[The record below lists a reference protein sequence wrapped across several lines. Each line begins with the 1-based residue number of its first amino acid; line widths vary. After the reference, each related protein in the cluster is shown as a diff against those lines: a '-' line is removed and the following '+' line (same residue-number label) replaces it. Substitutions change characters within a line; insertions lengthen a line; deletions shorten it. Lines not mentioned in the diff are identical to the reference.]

1 MRHSSV
7 TFLSTSVLTT
17 LLLASACGPG
27 EDDGEPDPVVTEGT
41 FVRADPLAESP
52 SGHLMIEECST
63 DEQTWDDAVAT
74 IRVEQASETT
84 AIDIEVTGARP
95 DTLFS
100 AWLRLRGTDP
110 ETGETFGGN
119 PITDKGSTALAPSSE
134 LANLIELSETVGGTE
149 AANVLTTD
157 ESGHGQYSIEL
168 DFAMIGGAYPFDRY
182 DDNLEPVDIVGAP
195 LSPFMI
201 RLASH
206 CQDGLAH
213 GILQGDREIWF
224 NWSP

>member
-1 MRHSSV
+1 MHRPALQNILNSAAII
-7 TFLSTSVLTT
+7 T
-17 LLLASACGPG
+17 LLAGCPTADEL
-27 EDDGEPDPVVTEGT
+27 DDTPVITDGA

-52 SGHLMIEECST
+52 SGHLMIDECSA
-63 DEQTWDDAVAT
+63 DQQTWDEATAT
-74 IRVEQASETT
+74 IHVEQTLEGTRVDI
-84 AIDIEVTGARP
+84 AIVAARP
-95 DTLFS
+95 DTLFT

-119 PITDKGSTALAPSSE
+119 PITDKGSTPLAPTSE
-134 LANLIELSETVGGTE
+134 LIDLIALSETVGGTE

-157 ESGHGQYSIEL
+157 GNGTAEYSVDL
-168 DFAMIGGAYPFDRY
+168 DFAMIGGAYPFDLH
-182 DDNLEPVDIVGAP
+182 DGSFEPVNIVGAP
-195 LSPFMI
+195 LAPFMI